1 MINLYPWNLYL
12 LLAAAIAVLVSLILM
27 LKPLMALKKAA
38 DQLSSGLEP
47 AAAKAEVLQKKSE
60 QVSQIGSN
68 LLSNL
73 KTVLTAYIVLR
84 AFRRKDDL
92 DSAGDTLSKGS
103 RKVTAS
109 IRKGLNSDDLKLLK
123 TIRKL

>member
-12 LLAAAIAVLVSLILM
+12 LLAAAVAVLVSLILM

-109 IRKGLNSDDLKLLK
+109 IRKGLSSDDLKLLK

>member
-47 AAAKAEVLQKKSE
+47 AAAKAEALQKKSE

-73 KTVLTAYIVLR
+73 KTVLTAYIILR
-84 AFRRKDDL
+84 AFRRKDDS

-109 IRKGLNSDDLKLLK
+109 IRKGLSSDDLKLLK